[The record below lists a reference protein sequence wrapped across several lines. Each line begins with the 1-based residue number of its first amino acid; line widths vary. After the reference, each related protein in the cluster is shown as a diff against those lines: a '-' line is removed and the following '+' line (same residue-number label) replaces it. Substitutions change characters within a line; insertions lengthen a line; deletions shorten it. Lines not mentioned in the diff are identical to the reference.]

1 MKLEI
6 WGSRKP
12 NRVGKNFK
20 NKHVMPY
27 AFKVTAKQNIGGKIA
42 KGMSVQVVEKATS
55 SPQIKTILEAFKNQ
69 FGIEIKGIS
78 VSTSYFTV
86 EKL

>member
-1 MKLEI
+1 
-6 WGSRKP
+6 
-12 NRVGKNFK
+12 
-20 NKHVMPY
+20 MPY

-42 KGMSVQVVEKATS
+42 KGMSVQCVEKSIS

-69 FGIEIKGIS
+69 HGIEINGIS
-78 VSTSYFTV
+78 VSVGYFTV

>member
-1 MKLEI
+1 
-6 WGSRKP
+6 
-12 NRVGKNFK
+12 
-20 NKHVMPY
+20 MPY

-42 KGMSVQVVEKATS
+42 KGMSVQCLEKSIS

-69 FGIEIKGIS
+69 HGIEIKGIS
-78 VSTSYFTV
+78 VSVGYFTV

>member
-1 MKLEI
+1 
-6 WGSRKP
+6 
-12 NRVGKNFK
+12 
-20 NKHVMPY
+20 MPY

-42 KGMSVQVVEKATS
+42 KGMSVQCVEKSIS

-69 FGIEIKGIS
+69 HGIEIKGVS
-78 VSTSYFTV
+78 VSVGYFTV